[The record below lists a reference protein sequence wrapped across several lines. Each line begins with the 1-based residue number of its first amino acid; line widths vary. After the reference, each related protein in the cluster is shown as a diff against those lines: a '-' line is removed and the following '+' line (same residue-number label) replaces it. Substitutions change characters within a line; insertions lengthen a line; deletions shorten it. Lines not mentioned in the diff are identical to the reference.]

1 MRRPTTTAH
10 SRWAALGLGAGL
22 LVAGCGA
29 DPAADTAAAG
39 GAEPAAE
46 TRTVQHALGETV
58 IEGTP
63 ERVVVLDTGEL
74 DAALALGVT
83 PVGSV
88 RTDVSYELPAYIQ
101 DAGVDPADIE
111 NVGTIAEPNLEAIAA
126 LDPDLI
132 LTNRVRHEDIADQLS
147 AIAPTVYAEA
157 IGETWKE
164 NLLLGAEALGRT
176 EQAEELLA
184 EHDERAA
191 EVGAL
196 FGDPAETEVS
206 IVRFLDGSAVRLYGE
221 GSFIGAVLADV
232 GFSRPELQR
241 TSETF
246 VELSLEEISRADGDL
261 VFYGS
266 YGEEGGGVAAQV
278 TAGQLWQGMS
288 AVRDGRAHEVDDDR
302 WFLAIGPLGAEL
314 VLDDLEE
321 IAAP

>member
-1 MRRPTTTAH
+1 MPNWTRGATLAVAATLTLTA
-10 SRWAALGLGAGL
+10 
-22 LVAGCGA
+22 CGGS
-29 DPAADTAAAG
+29 DPGGDAAG
-39 GAEPAAE
+39 PTEPAAE
-46 TRTVQHALGETV
+46 SRTVQHALGETV

-88 RTDVSYELPAYIQ
+88 RTDVSDELPAYIQ

-147 AIAPTVYAEA
+147 AIAPTVFAEA

-164 NLLLGAEALGRT
+164 NLLLDAEALNLSDKA
-176 EQAEELLA
+176 EQLLA
-184 EHDERAA
+184 EHEERAA

-196 FGDPAETEVS
+196 FGDPADLEVS
-206 IVRFLDGSAVRLYGE
+206 IVRFLDGSGVRLYGE

-232 GFSRPELQR
+232 GFSRPPLQQ
-241 TSETF
+241 TAETF
-246 VELSLEEISRADGDL
+246 VELSLEEITRADADL
-261 VFYGS
+261 VFYSS
-266 YGEEGGGVAAQV
+266 YGEEGGSVVQQV
-278 TAGQLWQGMS
+278 TGGRLWQGMPS
-288 AVRDGRAHEVDDDR
+288 VQEGRAHEVGDDR
-302 WFLAIGPLGAEL
+302 WFLAIGPLGAGL
-314 VLDDLEE
+314 VLDDLAE
-321 IAAP
+321 IAAAGS